1 MPTKNSFVKKKTP
14 EKCPFNNRG
23 FCKEKQDCNNRHS
36 ENVCDDFECDEVKC
50 NLDPGANCT
59 RKIKLKSSEDPF
71 LSNSLLNQHIMIY
84 DIQSHQFINHYLSL
98 LIFTHKIVNVKRCYN
113 TFSWNK
119 TSHSIKYETRQDE

>member
-1 MPTKNSFVKKKTP
+1 MFSWLQFSQKLKLTWLHGTSRQGKKKHFSSRRQVSNTSTMPTKNSFVKKKTP

-59 RKIKLKSSEDPF
+59 RKIMHLLVCF
-71 LSNSLLNQHIMIY
+71 SNDEQFQALNQKM
-84 DIQSHQFINHYLSL
+84 
-98 LIFTHKIVNVKRCYN
+98 KRN
-113 TFSWNK
+113 
-119 TSHSIKYETRQDE
+119 